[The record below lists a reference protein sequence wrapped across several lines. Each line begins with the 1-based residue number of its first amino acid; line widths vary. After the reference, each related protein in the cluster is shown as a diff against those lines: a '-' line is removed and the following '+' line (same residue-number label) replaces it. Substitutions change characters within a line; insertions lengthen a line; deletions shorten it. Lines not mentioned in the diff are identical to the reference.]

1 MVLIELRWRTSEFDG
16 ETTPF
21 YAIPCPLELP
31 TDISNTLLLEL
42 VRKEDTLEEVGEG
55 IDDIME
61 LEKGH
66 SVHYSQLRKPRE
78 IIWYVQKREM
88 GNFQFESE
96 CDILARE
103 GGGKLSMARRY
114 EKHDYNLKKI

>member
-1 MVLIELRWRTSEFDG
+1 MVLKELRWRTSEFDG

-55 IDDIME
+55 IDD
-61 LEKGH
+61 KWNW
-66 SVHYSQLRKPRE
+66 RK
-78 IIWYVQKREM
+78 
-88 GNFQFESE
+88 
-96 CDILARE
+96 DILFIILHY
-103 GGGKLSMARRY
+103 GNHGKSIGIVSNKNCTILR
-114 EKHDYNLKKI
+114 LKVNVIFW